1 MARSTDL
8 LAVSATEQ
16 DIANAD
22 KHTEHLRMV
31 EKVLGEAQTR
41 PRMAESALRVVL
53 LYALRYETNRKNQV
67 SLSYLILYT
76 IYYIIDSL
84 YRVNTMAPRYI
95 ICVYLR
101 VCGLQISQFCRALEE
116 LGQDSSLVK
125 TLLMVSSHV
134 QY

>member
-67 SLSYLILYT
+67 STLELTTTTTVGMPWHCVTSYVCIFACVACR
-76 IYYIIDSL
+76 
-84 YRVNTMAPRYI
+84 YRSFAAR
-95 ICVYLR
+95 
-101 VCGLQISQFCRALEE
+101 
-116 LGQDSSLVK
+116 
-125 TLLMVSSHV
+125 
-134 QY
+134 